1 VRSDCE
7 VVVLFCDFRNRVVLA
22 KEHMPQDMLYVLTLY
37 IDALGKAIRTAHR
50 MLSRLVAVN
59 ALSVRFQDSI

>member
-1 VRSDCE
+1 MRSDCE